1 MKIKPEAILFDMD
14 GVLVDSV
21 DAWLA
26 SLNIALS
33 QFNHEKI
40 TRDEFIENYWGHD
53 LHDTLDIIGVD
64 QKAVKVCNG
73 AYEKNLNK
81 VKLYPNVKST
91 LHKLNGYKKGIITN
105 TPKYQTHRILEKFDL
120 NKYFDT
126 VVTSDDVR
134 HAKPDPEIVF
144 KACKL
149 LEVKP
154 GGTIVVGDTKSDI
167 EAGKA
172 AGCTIIGMNIKAD
185 YTIRKMSE
193 LSEIFETIKHSQ

>member
-33 QFNHEKI
+33 QFNHEKL
-40 TRDEFIENYWGHD
+40 TKDDFIENYWGHD
-53 LHDTLDIIGVD
+53 LRDTLGIIGVD
-64 QKAVKVCNG
+64 YRAVTVCNNS
-73 AYEKNLNK
+73 YEENLNM
-81 VKLYPNVKST
+81 VKLYPYVKST
-91 LHKLNGYKKGIITN
+91 LHKLNGYKKGVITN
-105 TPKYQTHRILEKFDL
+105 TPKEQTLMILGKFDL

-126 VVTSDDVR
+126 VVTSDDVK

-144 KACKL
+144 KSCRL
-149 LEVKP
+149 LKGKP
-154 GGTIVVGDTKSDI
+154 RVVTIIGDTKSDI

-185 YTIRKMSE
+185 YTIRKISE
-193 LSEIFETIKHSQ
+193 LSKIFKIIKHY